1 MEVRPL
7 DGEAGHP
14 GGRDHAAFGTFVFGA
29 FAVPLRPAA
38 GLVAAIGST
47 RTPWPVKGLA
57 GQFWRTNETRQ
68 GSILFR
74 LLAGGEGCTS
84 IDRPRSSARGWNS
97 RCHARAVAATPRP

>member
-84 IDRPRSSARGWNS
+84 
-97 RCHARAVAATPRP
+97 VATPRRFATRFTPPCP